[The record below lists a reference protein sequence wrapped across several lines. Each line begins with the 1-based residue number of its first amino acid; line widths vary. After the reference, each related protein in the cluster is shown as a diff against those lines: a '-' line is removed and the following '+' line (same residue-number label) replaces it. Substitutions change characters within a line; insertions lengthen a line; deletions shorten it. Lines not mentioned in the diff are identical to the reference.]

1 VQAVR
6 RGSQF
11 AVKKDTRDLDK
22 NRKSHSS
29 TQNSTWD
36 LVPLVEVV
44 VKRNACLP
52 CCSAVFISRPGGFKR
67 LSFPR
72 RLTILPRL
80 GRDPP
85 EHRQV
90 VIGVFFVTL
99 HPIQPSHPKS
109 QCLDS
114 HVIHH
119 RLFRTT
125 GDSMKPD

>member
-6 RGSQF
+6 RASQF
-11 AVKKDTRDLDK
+11 AVKKTHATWTKTENHTAR
-22 NRKSHSS
+22 HSP

-52 CCSAVFISRPGGFKR
+52 CCSAVFISRPGGFKH

-72 RLTILPRL
+72 RLTILSR
-80 GRDPP
+80 RDPP
-85 EHRQV
+85 EHCQV

-99 HPIQPSHPKS
+99 HPTSWKPGPVIPKVNAWTRM
-109 QCLDS
+109 L
-114 HVIHH
+114 
-119 RLFRTT
+119 TT
-125 GDSMKPD
+125 TAYFA